1 MATGAS
7 GECQEHVCT
16 PSGKPK
22 IKKITVRQF
31 FLNGADKIYIPNKR
45 LTLYIESDACLAA

>member
-22 IKKITVRQF
+22 IKKITVRQLF
-31 FLNGADKIYIPNKR
+31 INGVDKA
-45 LTLYIESDACLAA
+45 TLCSSKVFAPVII